1 MAYILLV
8 QRDADMRQ
16 LLRMVLRSSY
26 MLEEASDSEEAL
38 EILRESEQPLLVM
51 LGDWPRAWSEEL
63 LRTCEGDPELRRH
76 VYMLVSVNHDGLAP
90 GFRNLLERLSV
101 RVVRVP
107 FELSELEELVQEAY
121 ACADAQG
128 RTSSGVSNAHGR
140 WR

>member
-26 MLEEASDSEEAL
+26 ELEEANDSEEAL
-38 EILRESEQPLLVM
+38 ELLKESAQPLLVM
-51 LGDWPRAWSEEL
+51 LGDWPRAWSEEI
-63 LRTCEGDPELRRH
+63 LRACERNPDLQRH

-90 GFRNLLERLSV
+90 EFRSLLERLSV

-107 FELSELEELVQEAY
+107 FELSELEELVREAH
-121 ACADAQG
+121 ACAVAQG
-128 RTSSGVSNAHGR
+128 GTGSGISNAHG
-140 WR
+140 